1 MISSFLATAPFTPSD
16 ELKLKFYAYY
26 KQATE
31 GPNKTPKPAFYDVV
45 GKYKWSAW
53 TNLGNMSKEDAMN
66 GYINE
71 LKQIVETMSLTQP
84 VADFY
89 EVLGPFYEF
98 VFPDKE
104 KKVSSKT
111 SARNGSATFAGSS
124 TGNHNGGLYLS
135 SSVDNE
141 SEGEEFSDT
150 YDHITESHSQA
161 TSTPQM
167 LSVTDGDEII
177 SARGE
182 SELTPPRFGHLSQVS
197 RLRGGSSSGQTS
209 IARSSGQGYGSSAS
223 SGSSGAAG
231 GDEGP
236 GNSAQ
241 RPVSLPEVNEQ
252 IAVAILRLQHS
263 MEQVCYRL
271 DSIENRIERANPSVI
286 DNKVSLCVVT
296 VTVT

>member
-1 MISSFLATAPFTPSD
+1 
-16 ELKLKFYAYY
+16 
-26 KQATE
+26 
-31 GPNKTPKPAFYDVV
+31 
-45 GKYKWSAW
+45 
-53 TNLGNMSKEDAMN
+53 MSKEDAMN

-104 KKVSSKT
+104 TKVPSKT
-111 SARNGSATFAGSS
+111 STRNGSATFAGSS
-124 TGNHNGGLYLS
+124 TATQNGGLHLS
-135 SSVDNE
+135 SPVDNE

-150 YDHITESHSQA
+150 YDHITESYPQA

-167 LSVTDGDEII
+167 ISSVTDGDEII

-209 IARSSGQGYGSSAS
+209 TARFPGQGYGSSAAP
-223 SGSSGAAG
+223 GSSGAAG
-231 GDEGP
+231 GDDGS

-286 DNKVSLCVVT
+286 DNKVCFIVVAVT
-296 VTVT
+296 VS